1 MKPSWFL
8 LPLIL
13 FFSVNAVARE
23 QPGEVTKYLMAAE
36 QGNLHAERALYEM
49 SDQGKR
55 DIAFTELTQ
64 TIKILFSL
72 LLFFPVW
79 WLIAGYFFNSPPT
92 HFNIIIIVT
101 FVGGVI
107 GFFIAFACNGGAGG
121 SSEMSASA
129 WSCFIPYM
137 AIHNV
142 VLAFI
147 FFSGQR
153 KRES

>member
-1 MKPSWFL
+1 
-8 LPLIL
+8 
-13 FFSVNAVARE
+13 
-23 QPGEVTKYLMAAE
+23 
-36 QGNLHAERALYEM
+36 QGNLPAKSRLYEM
-49 SDQGKR
+49 SDKGKR
-55 DIAFTELTQ
+55 EIAFNELSQ

-79 WLIAGYFFNSPPT
+79 WLIAGYFFNSSSK
-92 HFNIIIIVT
+92 HQVISGIVI
-101 FVGGVI
+101 FAGGVA

-129 WSCFIPYM
+129 WSCFLPYM
-137 AIHNV
+137 AIHNIL
-142 VLAFI
+142 LALI